1 MSVNVRREKKSARL
15 PAAER
20 RAQLLDVGRK
30 VFAKRG
36 FEAAS
41 IEEIA
46 ELAKVS
52 RPIVYA
58 HFGDKSG
65 LFAVVVDREMEH
77 VTARVT
83 EAIAEEGG
91 ARERLQRVL
100 LAFLSYVEERP
111 DGFAVLSRETPA
123 RAGMEGIT
131 GLLGDLAGRVAAVM
145 RPFLKENGYD
155 ERAAPIYA
163 NALIGMAT
171 FTGLWWQQQ
180 GLRPSLQAVTRHLSA
195 LAWAGIGHLPRRP
208 ELAAESAAPARR
220 S

>member
-1 MSVNVRREKKSARL
+1 MGREKNSGRL

-20 RAQLLDVGRK
+20 RAQLLDIGRK
-30 VFAKRG
+30 VFARRG

-77 VTARVT
+77 VTERVT
-83 EAIAEEGG
+83 EAM
-91 ARERLQRVL
+91 AREGDARTRLQRVL

-131 GLLGDLAGRVAAVM
+131 GLLGDLANRVAAVM
-145 RPFLKENGYD
+145 RPFLKESGYD
-155 ERAAPIYA
+155 ERAAAIYA

-171 FTGLWWQQQ
+171 FTGLWWQQH
-180 GLRPSLQAVTRHLSA
+180 GRRPALQVVARHLSA
-195 LAWAGIGHLPRRP
+195 LAWAGIGHLPRHP
-208 ELAAESAAPARR
+208 ESLPDESRARR

>member
-1 MSVNVRREKKSARL
+1 MSVNMPREKKSARL

-20 RAQLLDVGRK
+20 RAQLLDVGRR
-30 VFAKRG
+30 VFARRG

-46 ELAKVS
+46 EVAKVS

-77 VTARVT
+77 VTERVT
-83 EAIAEEGG
+83 AALSQEGEP
-91 ARERLQRVL
+91 RERLQRVL

-111 DGFAVLSRETPA
+111 DGFAVLSRETPS

-131 GLLGDLAGRVAAVM
+131 GLLGDLANRVATVL
-145 RPFLKENGYD
+145 RPFLAENGYD

-180 GLRPSLQAVTRHLSA
+180 GRKPSLEAVTRHLSA
-195 LAWAGIGHLPRRP
+195 LAWAGLGHLPRRP
-208 ELAAESAAPARR
+208 ELTVESPR
-220 S
+220 SKHSR